1 VKIIRG
7 HDYYD
12 SAAQYGIDETVK
24 FVREARD
31 MKERFFPPQ
40 IRVPSEG
47 RNWRAP
53 EYSIIWVAVGPRL
66 YRGVKYQP
74 DAWTETESYCW
85 SETAYRALRAK
96 NGNPVGEETRRRYY
110 AKRDV
115 AVETVEGY
123 FKVIDTP
130 KDMLDC
136 MVREGMAILR
146 WERIGERDFL
156 TGNPENLRRNEFFKA
171 LDAFTIHQEIEM
183 FVSGV
188 LAGQSPATV
197 EITDNRVKIEKHGFD
212 FKTSFRK
219 SKQGE

>member
-1 VKIIRG
+1 MKIIRG

-31 MKERFFPPQ
+31 MKERFFPRQ
-40 IRVPSEG
+40 IPVPN
-47 RNWRAP
+47 RNNFRNP

-66 YRGVKYQP
+66 YRGIKHVPTSWVEAESYH
-74 DAWTETESYCW
+74 WTEA
-85 SETAYRALRAK
+85 AYRALREK
-96 NGNPVGEETRRRYY
+96 NGLPVGDKAPSRYR
-110 AKRDV
+110 AHSARE
-115 AVETVEGY
+115 ETVEGY
-123 FKVIDTP
+123 FKAIDTP

-136 MVREGMAILR
+136 MIREGMAILR
-146 WERIGERDFL
+146 WERNGERDFL
-156 TGNPENLRRNEFFKA
+156 TGNPDDLRRNEFFKA

-197 EITDNRVKIEKHGFD
+197 DITDNRVKIEKHGFD

-219 SKQGE
+219 SKQKG